1 MATRGGASGKGRTSN
16 SVIYDA
22 AIRSGAVGR
31 MDKLIYRLIVG
42 LVCLMLAIVL
52 IVTPIATKMSIE
64 MDRREKRM
72 IELEKRLQ
80 KKIEQFEQPDKPK
93 GE

>member
-1 MATRGGASGKGRTSN
+1 
-16 SVIYDA
+16 
-22 AIRSGAVGR
+22 
-31 MDKLIYRLIVG
+31 MDKLIYKLIVG
-42 LVCLMLAIVL
+42 LACVILAIVL
-52 IVTPIATKMSIE
+52 IVTPILTKMAID

-72 IELEKRLQ
+72 NDLEKRLQ

>member
-1 MATRGGASGKGRTSN
+1 
-16 SVIYDA
+16 
-22 AIRSGAVGR
+22 
-31 MDKLIYRLIVG
+31 
-42 LVCLMLAIVL
+42 
-52 IVTPIATKMSIE
+52 MSIE

-80 KKIEQFEQPDKPK
+80 KKIEQFEQPDKLK